1 MNNILKLSDTIEN
14 IINKAIIEFDGS
26 CKCEPFEEI
35 LSIGEIIDRLAIVN
49 FKLYTLKNQVVKK
62 SNDKDFCAWAAKHD
76 VFLCDKRSSLK
87 NCIDAKIF
95 AMIRKNLDHLSS
107 SQPETKLY
115 GED

>member
-1 MNNILKLSDTIEN
+1 
-14 IINKAIIEFDGS
+14 
-26 CKCEPFEEI
+26 
-35 LSIGEIIDRLAIVN
+35 
-49 FKLYTLKNQVVKK
+49 